1 MKKFSLL
8 LLPFL
13 ILGAIVVGCGG
24 GGKKTVTIGDTK
36 VDVSGKIPSDFP
48 SDFPQYK
55 GASVQGSLA
64 GKNLGGVTG
73 TWVSWTTGD
82 SVDKVSQYYTQ
93 QFKDGPWKS
102 STEGTANGSS
112 YWMAESSDG
121 KSTAYVMV
129 SSSDGKTSIAAVV
142 GPKDSSSSSSSD
154 ATSTSDSSSSSDK
167 TPSDS
172 SSSDSSSQ
180 PTTSSSEP
188 LPDEVKLS
196 SDFPSDR
203 VPMPSGARVTSDSS
217 FSSGGQKTSSVELY
231 VKDKPENIS
240 EFFKT
245 EAPKKGWENAFSS
258 QSNGE
263 YLLTFSTADSE
274 GLTISIQQSDTP
286 GYAKVSLVVSV
297 KG

>member
-1 MKKFSLL
+1 MKKIPLL
-8 LLPFL
+8 LIPVLL
-13 ILGAIVVGCGG
+13 LAAIAVGCGG
-24 GGKKTVTIGDTK
+24 GEKKTVKIGDTK

-48 SDFPQYK
+48 GDFPKYK
-55 GASVQGSLA
+55 GANVQGAATGSQ
-64 GKNLGGVTG
+64 GGIKGTVVT
-73 TWVSWTTGD
+73 WTTGD
-82 SVDKVSQYYTQ
+82 SVDKVTEYYTQ

-112 YWMAESSDG
+112 YWMAESPDG
-121 KSTAYVMV
+121 KNTAYVMV
-129 SSSDGKTSIAAVV
+129 SSSDGKTNIVAVV
-142 GPKDSSSSSSSD
+142 GPKDSSSSSSGDS
-154 ATSTSDSSSSSDK
+154 TSTSGSSSSSEK

-196 SDFPSDR
+196 KDFPSDR

-231 VKDKPENIS
+231 VKDKPENVS

-274 GLTISIQQSDTP
+274 GLTIAIQESDTP
-286 GYAKVSLVVSV
+286 GYAKVVLTVSV